1 VEIKV
6 TKGKPSTIC
15 TPNKKWESYD
25 SHSRKTRN
33 KHQNPKVD
41 IQTGRNKF
49 KINMKKKIP
58 IIIESVDEKGYWGRV
73 YIEDNL
79 IVDYSKTLEG
89 LKKKMT
95 KLVFDFH
102 GLAGAKYAFE
112 IQYDISGLFDDKKYL
127 NASAVADRAGI
138 SRLMLRQYRS
148 GHKFPTK
155 EKLEK
160 LEFAI
165 HEIGEEL
172 KTLKIA
178 TMD

>member
-1 VEIKV
+1 MNAKQVERIIKNDGWELKSQKGSHQQFVHPTKSGKV
-6 TKGKPSTIC
+6 TIAIHGKR
-15 TPNKKWESYD
+15 E
-25 SHSRKTRN
+25 
-33 KHQNPKVD
+33 
-41 IQTGRNKF
+41 
-49 KINMKKKIP
+49 INMKKKIP

-79 IVDYSKTLEG
+79 IVDFSKTIEG

-102 GLAGAKYAFE
+102 GLVGTKYAFE

-127 NASAVADRAGI
+127 NASVVADRAGI

-148 GHKFPTK
+148 GYKFPTK

-160 LEFAI
+160 LELAI

>member
-1 VEIKV
+1 
-6 TKGKPSTIC
+6 
-15 TPNKKWESYD
+15 
-25 SHSRKTRN
+25 
-33 KHQNPKVD
+33 
-41 IQTGRNKF
+41 
-49 KINMKKKIP
+49 MKKKIP
-58 IIIESVDEKGYWGRV
+58 IIIESVDEKGFLGRV
-73 YIEDNL
+73 YVEDNL
-79 IVDYSKTLEG
+79 IVDFGKTVDG

-95 KLVFDFH
+95 KLLFDFH
-102 GLAGAKYAFE
+102 KLSSTKYAFE

-160 LEFAI
+160 LEAAI

-172 KTLKIA
+172 KALKIA
-178 TMD
+178 IND

>member
-1 VEIKV
+1 
-6 TKGKPSTIC
+6 
-15 TPNKKWESYD
+15 
-25 SHSRKTRN
+25 
-33 KHQNPKVD
+33 
-41 IQTGRNKF
+41 
-49 KINMKKKIP
+49 MKKKIP
-58 IIIESVDEKGYWGRV
+58 IIIESVNEKGFWGRV
-73 YIEDNL
+73 YVEDNL
-79 IVDYSKTLEG
+79 IVDFGKTVDV

-95 KLVFDFH
+95 KLLFDFH
-102 GLAGAKYAFE
+102 KLSSTKYAFE

-160 LEFAI
+160 LEAAI

-172 KTLKIA
+172 KALKIA
-178 TMD
+178 IND

>member
-1 VEIKV
+1 
-6 TKGKPSTIC
+6 
-15 TPNKKWESYD
+15 
-25 SHSRKTRN
+25 
-33 KHQNPKVD
+33 
-41 IQTGRNKF
+41 
-49 KINMKKKIP
+49 MKKKIP
-58 IIIESVDEKGYWGRV
+58 IIIESVDEKGFWGRV
-73 YIEDNL
+73 YMEDNL
-79 IVDYSKTLEG
+79 IVDFSKTLDG

-95 KLVFDFH
+95 KLLYDFH
-102 GLAGAKYAFE
+102 KLPSTKYAFE

-160 LEFAI
+160 LESAI

-172 KTLKIA
+172 KALKIA
-178 TMD
+178 IID

>member
-1 VEIKV
+1 
-6 TKGKPSTIC
+6 
-15 TPNKKWESYD
+15 
-25 SHSRKTRN
+25 
-33 KHQNPKVD
+33 
-41 IQTGRNKF
+41 
-49 KINMKKKIP
+49 MKKKIP
-58 IIIESVDEKGYWGRV
+58 IIIESVDEKGFWGRV
-73 YIEDNL
+73 YVEDNL
-79 IVDYSKTLEG
+79 IVDFGKTVDG

-95 KLVFDFH
+95 KLLFDFH
-102 GLAGAKYAFE
+102 KLSSTKYAFE

-160 LEFAI
+160 LEAAI

-172 KTLKIA
+172 KALKIA
-178 TMD
+178 IND

>member
-1 VEIKV
+1 
-6 TKGKPSTIC
+6 
-15 TPNKKWESYD
+15 
-25 SHSRKTRN
+25 
-33 KHQNPKVD
+33 
-41 IQTGRNKF
+41 
-49 KINMKKKIP
+49 MKKKIP
-58 IIIESVDEKGYWGRV
+58 IIIESVDEKGFWGRV
-73 YIEDNL
+73 YVEDNL
-79 IVDYSKTLEG
+79 IIDFGKTVDG

-95 KLVFDFH
+95 KLLFDFH
-102 GLAGAKYAFE
+102 KLSSTKYAFE

-160 LEFAI
+160 LEAAI

-172 KTLKIA
+172 KALKIA
-178 TMD
+178 IND

>member
-1 VEIKV
+1 
-6 TKGKPSTIC
+6 
-15 TPNKKWESYD
+15 
-25 SHSRKTRN
+25 
-33 KHQNPKVD
+33 
-41 IQTGRNKF
+41 
-49 KINMKKKIP
+49 MKKKIP
-58 IIIESVDEKGYWGRV
+58 IIIESVDEKGFWGRL

-79 IVDYSKTLEG
+79 IVDFSKTIEG

-95 KLVFDFH
+95 KLLLDFH
-102 GLAGAKYAFE
+102 AIVPSKYAFE

-148 GHKFPTK
+148 GNKFPTK

-160 LEFAI
+160 LQLAI

-172 KTLKIA
+172 KSIKIA
-178 TMD
+178 TI